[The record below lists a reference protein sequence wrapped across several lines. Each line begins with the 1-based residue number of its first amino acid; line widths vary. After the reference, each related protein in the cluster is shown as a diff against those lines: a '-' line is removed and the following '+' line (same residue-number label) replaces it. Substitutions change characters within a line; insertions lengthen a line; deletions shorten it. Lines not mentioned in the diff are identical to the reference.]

1 MPSWS
6 LRTAVLQHKDD
17 DCAAGL
23 TLTLDVGGHRTRSR
37 QPNGALSH
45 AHQPPALAN
54 EAVPK
59 DVHPE
64 LRMAGLE
71 PLSLRLGLLRV
82 ASHHDE
88 PLDLAAVDL
97 DLVRHAHAGNQPEAA
112 LLRVGL
118 LVAVSR
124 PPAPRHGCAAR
135 SVPAAPRRPRS
146 APDSCR
152 A

>member
-59 DVHPE
+59 DVHPQ
-64 LRMAGLE
+64 LRMARLQ
-71 PLSLRLGLLRV
+71 PLRLGHGFLGV
-82 ASHHDE
+82 PADHDE
-88 PLDLAAVDL
+88 LLDLAAVDL
-97 DLVRHAHAGNQPEAA
+97 DLVRHVGAG
-112 LLRVGL
+112 
-118 LVAVSR
+118 
-124 PPAPRHGCAAR
+124 
-135 SVPAAPRRPRS
+135 
-146 APDSCR
+146 D
-152 A
+152 